1 MVEEWRDI
9 KGYEGKYQVSNF
21 GRIKRLA
28 YTKVYKDGRVR
39 ALPERGR
46 KIFNCGGY
54 YITTLDG
61 HRYRI
66 HRLVAT
72 AFIPNPNNL
81 PQVNHKDE
89 NKLNNHVNNLEWC
102 THQYNQAYGT
112 KGSRQAETQKQFY
125 KTPEG
130 IEKRKQISN
139 SLKSYYA
146 KYGGNRTGKHVT
158 EEQREHIRRGA
169 IEGWK
174 LRKLRESNEV
184 FNG

>member
-72 AFIPNPNNL
+72 AFQSL
-81 PQVNHKDE
+81 PQ
-89 NKLNNHVNNLEWC
+89 
-102 THQYNQAYGT
+102 GT
-112 KGSRQAETQKQFY
+112 
-125 KTPEG
+125 
-130 IEKRKQISN
+130 IH
-139 SLKSYYA
+139 L
-146 KYGGNRTGKHVT
+146 
-158 EEQREHIRRGA
+158 
-169 IEGWK
+169 
-174 LRKLRESNEV
+174 LRAR
-184 FNG
+184 